1 VAGGLVILPVLLPI
15 LFLVARVLGASESAW
30 DTLLS
35 ARTLELLLRSIAFA
49 AVVTVSA
56 TVCGVA
62 AAWLVARTDLKRSRL
77 WATLVSLPLVIPS
90 YVLALSFISLSG
102 PRGLGAAIVGV
113 ALPPVKGAFGAWLAL
128 TLSTYPYVF
137 LIVRSAMT
145 TLDPSH
151 EEAARSLGSGPWKAF
166 RSVVLPQL
174 RPSIAAGSLLVALYT
189 LSDFGAVSLMRF
201 DVLTRAIYTQYQG
214 RIDRTPAAVLS
225 LVLVV
230 LALVILA
237 ADRRTRSRGVHSSRR
252 PARHPSR
259 IRLTRSQHRY
269 GTLFLGSLVTLGVL
283 VPVTVLTAWLGRGVA
298 RSQELR
304 MEWGALAGSVSGATL
319 AAIVAM
325 LAAIPV
331 AVLVVRHQSPLSR
344 FLQRSV
350 YVIFSLPHIAV
361 ALAIVFFGANYLGVF
376 YQSLTVLVIAYAT
389 IFLAQASGAAEAAL
403 GRVDPQ
409 LEDAARSLGS
419 RPLTVLRRITVP
431 LMWRGLAAGG
441 GLVFLTTMK
450 ELPATLLLRPTGFDT
465 LAVRIWSTTSELFY
479 ARAAAP
485 ALVLLVVSALP
496 MYFLV
501 IRDDSKGSTTT

>member
-1 VAGGLVILPVLLPI
+1 VLPALLPI
-15 LFLVARVLGASESAW
+15 LFLVARVLGASDSAW
-30 DTLLS
+30 
-35 ARTLELLLRSIAFA
+35 RTLFATSTLSLLLRSIAFA
-49 AVVTVSA
+49 VGVTVSA
-56 TVCGVA
+56 TICGVA
-62 AAWLVARTDLKRSRL
+62 AAWLVARTDLRRARL

-102 PRGLGAAIVGV
+102 SRGLAAGTIGV
-113 ALPPVKGAFGAWLAL
+113 TIPQVTGAFGAWLAL

-137 LIVRSAMT
+137 LVVRSSMT
-145 TLDPSH
+145 RLDPSH
-151 EEAARSLGSGPWKAF
+151 EEAARSLGAGPWKAF
-166 RSVVLPQL
+166 RTVVLPQL
-174 RPSIAAGSLLVALYT
+174 RPSIAAGALLVGLYT

-230 LALVILA
+230 LALIILA
-237 ADRRTRSRGVHSSRR
+237 VDRRTRSRGVHSSRR
-252 PARHPSR
+252 PTRTGAR
-259 IRLTRSQHRY
+259 IRLTATQHRY
-269 GTLFLGSLVTLGVL
+269 GTAFLGSLVGLGVL
-283 VPVTVLTAWLGRGVA
+283 VPATVLTAWLIRGLA
-298 RSQELR
+298 RSQEIR

-319 AAIVAM
+319 AAIVAV
-325 LAAIPV
+325 LASIPV
-331 AVLVVRHQSPLSR
+331 AVLVVRHQSPWSR

-389 IFLAQASGAAEAAL
+389 IFLAQASGAAEATL
-403 GRVDPQ
+403 GQVDPQ

-419 RPLTVLRRITVP
+419 RPATVLRRITVP
-431 LMWRGLAAGG
+431 LMWRGLMAGG

-465 LAVRIWSTTSELFY
+465 LAVRVWSTTSELFY

-485 ALVLLVVSALP
+485 ALLLVLVSALP

-501 IRDDSKGSTTT
+501 IREGSNRTRT